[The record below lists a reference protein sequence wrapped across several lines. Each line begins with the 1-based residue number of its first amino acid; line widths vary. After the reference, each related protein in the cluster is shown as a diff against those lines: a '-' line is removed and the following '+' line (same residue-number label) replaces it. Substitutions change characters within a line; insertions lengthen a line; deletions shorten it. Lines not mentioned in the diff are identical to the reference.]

1 LRIDDTA
8 IDQHGATVT
17 PGELSIERIPIE
29 FHLGGAHLG
38 DLLMALPAVGA
49 AARQRGRRES

>member
-1 LRIDDTA
+1 MA
-8 IDQHGATVT
+8 
-17 PGELSIERIPIE
+17 PGEPSIDRIPIE
-29 FHLGGAHLG
+29 FDLGGAHLG